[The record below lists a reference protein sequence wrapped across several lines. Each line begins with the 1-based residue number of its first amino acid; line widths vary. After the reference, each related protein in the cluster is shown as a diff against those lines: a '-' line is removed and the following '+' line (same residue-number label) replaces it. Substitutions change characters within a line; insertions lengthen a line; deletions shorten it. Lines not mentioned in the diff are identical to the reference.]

1 MKKMISSVLSLC
13 LAASM
18 AAPAFA
24 AAPSA
29 AAETPVGSDGTGT
42 SQVMLTIGEGDGADT
57 PGSGNGAFSVT
68 VPTVLPFVVDHD
80 GTVHV
85 ATNAKIVNKSRGPV
99 EVAGVSATGANGW
112 AIAENGTDFSRVPV
126 DSKQFTFTLN
136 SDNFSAAAA
145 NVPSNLAL
153 GAAWTSISGGNGEL
167 ALPYNGSFAI
177 QSTNVSAKVADVVF
191 TVQWDK

>member
-18 AAPAFA
+18 ATPAFA

-29 AAETPVGSDGTGT
+29 AAETPVSSDGTGT

-99 EVAGVSATGANGW
+99 EVAGVAATGANGW

-145 NVPSNLAL
+145 NVASNLAL

>member
-57 PGSGNGAFSVT
+57 PGFGNGAFSVT

-99 EVAGVSATGANGW
+99 EVAGVAATGANGW

-145 NVPSNLAL
+145 NVASNLAL

>member
-1 MKKMISSVLSLC
+1 MKKIISSVLSLC
-13 LAASM
+13 LAATM

-29 AAETPVGSDGTGT
+29 AAETPIGSDGTGT

-85 ATNAKIVNKSRGPV
+85 ATNAKITNKSNGPV
-99 EVAGVSATGANGW
+99 EVAGVAATGANGW
-112 AIAENGTDFSRVPV
+112 AIAANGTDFSRVPV
-126 DSKQFTFTLN
+126 DSRQFTFTLN
-136 SDNFSAAAA
+136 GDNFSAAATSVA
-145 NVPSNLAL
+145 SNLSL
-153 GAAWTSISGGNGEL
+153 GAAWTSINGGSGEL
-167 ALPYNGSFAI
+167 ALPYNGTFAI

-191 TVQWDK
+191 TVQWDR

>member
-99 EVAGVSATGANGW
+99 EVAGVAATGANGW

-136 SDNFSAAAA
+136 SDSFSAAAT
-145 NVPSNLAL
+145 NVASNLAL